1 MDSWGYNLKLTVYI
15 LELIMWIAESKKKG
29 LRFYLMVVFWTV
41 LLNGATAFLIY
52 VLGVFW
58 NKGLEKSD
66 LEQLRVFMW

>member
-1 MDSWGYNLKLTVYI
+1 
-15 LELIMWIAESKKKG
+15 
-29 LRFYLMVVFWTV
+29 MVVFWTV